1 MTAKA
6 TQQLGYFS
14 FADDY
19 SLMPFCRVFNIYI
32 CRQNVAVVC
41 LTCFKILDV
50 SYFLGLIF

>member
-1 MTAKA
+1 MTAKP